1 MKKPTAN
8 FKPCWIFST
17 LLDGNTDYRQLVPI
31 GPLASQRTTLVAALN
46 TVRPKPNGATGLYD
60 TVLAAYKA
68 VQDGWDP
75 GRVNSVVML
84 TDGQNEDPQGISL
97 DRLVAELQK
106 AMDPKRPI
114 QVIALGIGTDVSKA
128 ELQKITSVTGGGV
141 FITNDPANIADIF
154 LQAIALRPAAR

>member
-1 MKKPTAN
+1 M
-8 FKPCWIFST
+8 IDGG
-17 LLDGNTDYRQLVPI
+17 LLDSG
-31 GPLASQRTTLVAALN
+31 
-46 TVRPKPNGATGLYD
+46 
-60 TVLAAYKA
+60 
-68 VQDGWDP
+68 
-75 GRVNSVVML
+75 
-84 TDGQNEDPQGISL
+84 
-97 DRLVAELQK
+97 ELQK